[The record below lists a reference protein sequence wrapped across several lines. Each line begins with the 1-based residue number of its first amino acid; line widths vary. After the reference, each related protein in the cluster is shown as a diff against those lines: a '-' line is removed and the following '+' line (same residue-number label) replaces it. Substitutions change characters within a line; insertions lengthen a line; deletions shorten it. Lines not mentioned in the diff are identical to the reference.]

1 VAEEADDVAG
11 EVVVGKP
18 SPSRRGGGRWSR
30 PRHTG
35 AGRMGPKE
43 PARHSGVPRAA
54 LREPSATRKDQILAL
69 GEPSAAG
76 KEPGLTLP
84 GATLRRLRPMFGWK
98 RPGVGAR
105 RAGRRWKRVGVGTG
119 ESGGWVFL
127 SSANGISDARQ
138 GSIRTTRSFG
148 SIPEGH
154 PVGVV
159 WTACEMS
166 PQPSVGFRPG
176 ADVESPTKTDRS
188 TRVR

>member
-1 VAEEADDVAG
+1 MMPQARSLWA
-11 EVVVGKP
+11 
-18 SPSRRGGGRWSR
+18 SRRHHGAVAAAGVVHATPEPAEWDQKSR
-30 PRHTG
+30 
-35 AGRMGPKE
+35 
-43 PARHSGVPRAA
+43 ARHSGVPRAA
-54 LREPSATRKDQILAL
+54 LREPSATRKDRILAL

-138 GSIRTTRSFG
+138 GSIRTTQSFG

-166 PQPSVGFRPG
+166 PQPSVGFRPILLKNSLRKFEL
-176 ADVESPTKTDRS
+176 V
-188 TRVR
+188 